1 MRHVH
6 TARLLNKKT
15 APYIF
20 LTPVLILFFSFMLF
34 PIIQSF
40 IYSFQIFQQGSF
52 RFVGLANYRDL
63 LNDQLFRLTMFNTF
77 LLLFVQVPIQLTLAL
92 IIANLMNSRRL
103 RLRGFFRVS
112 YFLPALTALVAY
124 AIVFQVILN
133 ENHGVMNFV
142 VRSLGFEPAPWLS
155 SRNWARASLMGAI
168 TWRWTGYN
176 MVIMLAGLQ
185 SIPNDLYE
193 SASIDGASSLR
204 QFKSITIP
212 MLKPI
217 ILFCAVLSTVGTLQ
231 LFDESFILTRGGP
244 NNATRTITHYL
255 YQQGFQRARFGYA
268 SAISY
273 VMVAFIA
280 ILSYIQFKIAGE
292 KE

>member
-1 MRHVH
+1 MANAKILTR
-6 TARLLNKKT
+6 KT

-20 LTPVLILFFSFMLF
+20 LAPVMILFVSFMLY

-40 IYSFQIFQQGSF
+40 LYSFQAFEQGSF
-52 RFVGLANYRDL
+52 SFAGLSNYVSL
-63 LNDQLFRLTMFNTF
+63 VNDPLFRLTMFNTL
-77 LLLFVQVPIQLTLAL
+77 LLLFVQVPIQLSLAL
-92 IIANLMNSRRL
+92 IIANFMNSPRL
-103 RLRGFFRVS
+103 RLRAFFRVS

-133 ENHGVMNFV
+133 ENHGVMNYAV
-142 VRSLGFEPAPWLS
+142 SALGFEPAPWLS
-155 SRNWARASLMGAI
+155 SRNWARGSLMSAI

-185 SIPNDLYE
+185 AIPNDLYE
-193 SASIDGASSLR
+193 SASIDGASPLR
-204 QFKSITIP
+204 KFRSITIP
-212 MLKPI
+212 MLKPV

-231 LFDESFILTRGGP
+231 LFDESFILTQGGP
-244 NNATRTITHYL
+244 NNATRTITHYM

-280 ILSYIQFKIAGE
+280 ILSYIQFKIAGDE
-292 KE
+292 K

>member
-1 MRHVH
+1 MPN
-6 TARLLNKKT
+6 ARVLTKKT

-20 LTPVLILFFSFMLF
+20 LAPVMILFVSFMLY
-34 PIIQSF
+34 PIVQAF
-40 IYSFQIFQQGSF
+40 LYSFQAFRQGSF
-52 RFVGLANYRDL
+52 SFVGLDNYVSL
-63 LNDQLFRLTMFNTF
+63 VNDPLFRLTMFNTF
-77 LLLFVQVPIQLTLAL
+77 LLLFIQVPIQLTLAL
-92 IIANLMNSRRL
+92 IIANLMNSPRL

-133 ENHGVMNFV
+133 ENHGVLNHV
-142 VRSLGFEPAPWLS
+142 VRSFGLEPIPWLS
-155 SRNWARASLMGAI
+155 SRNWARGSLMSAV

-185 SIPNDLYE
+185 SISNDLYE
-193 SASIDGASSLR
+193 SASIDGASPLR
-204 QFKSITIP
+204 KFRSITIP

-244 NNATRTITHYL
+244 NNATRTITHYM

-280 ILSYIQFKIAGE
+280 ILSYIQFKVAGDNE
-292 KE
+292 

>member
-1 MRHVH
+1 MH

-34 PIIQSF
+34 PIVQSF
-40 IYSFQIFQQGSF
+40 IYSFQVFQQGSF

-92 IIANLMNSRRL
+92 VIANLMNSRRL

-155 SRNWARASLMGAI
+155 SRNWARASLMSAI

-185 SIPNDLYE
+185 SIPSDLYE

-280 ILSYIQFKIAGE
+280 ILSYIQFKVAGE
-292 KE
+292 NE